1 MTDTLHYFHLCKRK
15 VLTEREED
23 YHQLESKSLQQ
34 RNFISHLVCLV
45 NECATE
51 HGLEFDSCFS
61 NDTILRTRICNHY
74 KNRKQNAK
82 KRLATIIDNP
92 TKPVNVKRLCAL
104 LEIMEQLQGS
114 LEQDKKPAAS
124 PKVADQERS
133 LEPETA
139 LPSRAALRSS
149 IRKAKPIITL
159 CEAGLIL

>member
-1 MTDTLHYFHLCKRK
+1 MTDTLHYFHLYKRK

-61 NDTILRTRICNHY
+61 DDTILRTRICNHY

-82 KRLATIIDNP
+82 KRLANIIDNP

-114 LEQDKKPAAS
+114 LEQDKKPKA
-124 PKVADQERS
+124 ADQEMP